1 MHSDSNTS
9 LTVRPRHVAGALGSL
24 LQEFEGAFGQF
35 KDKIPAMLRPFI
47 EEALSLGVFRDTD
60 GAMAH
65 RLWLYLEREVLRES
79 DGGPRA

>member
-1 MHSDSNTS
+1 
-9 LTVRPRHVAGALGSL
+9 
-24 LQEFEGAFGQF
+24 
-35 KDKIPAMLRPFI
+35 MLRPFI